1 MIHLGGNRLESSLMY
16 IFVLFAGT
24 KSSFVRDVPKSCKFG
39 ESTVLRR
46 NYFARQATTLLKIAK
61 TTNDPRIVAAVV
73 TKAIDLKSHLEDVEP
88 PADPSPRP
96 PDVIL
101 QPDL

>member
-1 MIHLGGNRLESSLMY
+1 MY
-16 IFVLFAGT
+16 IFVLFSGT
-24 KSSFVRDVPKSCKFG
+24 KSGFARDVPKSCKFG

-61 TTNDPRIVAAVV
+61 TTNDPRIVTAVV

-96 PDVIL
+96 PDVIQ